1 MTKESG
7 TFNQRPETSG
17 QNQPEAQPKQ
27 KNKSQRKDF
36 WCRKD
41 PILKD
46 PLILYGGKGFGDH
59 TRLL

>member
-17 QNQPEAQPKQ
+17 QDQPEAQPKQ

-41 PILKD
+41 PIN
-46 PLILYGGKGFGDH
+46 KG
-59 TRLL
+59 